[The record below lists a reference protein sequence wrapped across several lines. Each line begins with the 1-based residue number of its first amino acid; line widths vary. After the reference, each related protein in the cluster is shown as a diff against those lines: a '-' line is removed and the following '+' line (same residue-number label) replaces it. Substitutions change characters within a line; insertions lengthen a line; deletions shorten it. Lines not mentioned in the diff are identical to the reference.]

1 MNTVAI
7 EKVLNVVCEELSK
20 KWYGYDTNTILRDN
34 FVNDVMSY
42 KYLVNEKW
50 LEYLFIHMN
59 IETDND
65 ENLIDEYFVQN
76 LQDSIFDDILHDYD
90 NEELYTVE
98 ITQNKPF
105 ESYRIMV
112 YEKTNT
118 IKEITCDYS
127 YLSNYEYCD
136 IFES

>member
-1 MNTVAI
+1 MNTAII
-7 EKVLNVVCEELSK
+7 EKVLDVVCEELTK

-34 FVNDVMSY
+34 FMNDVMSY

-65 ENLIDEYFVQN
+65 ESLIDEYFAQN
-76 LQDSIFDDILHDYD
+76 LQDSIFDDILNDYD
-90 NEELYTVE
+90 NEELYTVK
-98 ITQNKPF
+98 ITQNKPLDTY
-105 ESYRIMV
+105 SIMV

-118 IKEITCDYS
+118 IEKITCDYS

-136 IFES
+136 VFEE